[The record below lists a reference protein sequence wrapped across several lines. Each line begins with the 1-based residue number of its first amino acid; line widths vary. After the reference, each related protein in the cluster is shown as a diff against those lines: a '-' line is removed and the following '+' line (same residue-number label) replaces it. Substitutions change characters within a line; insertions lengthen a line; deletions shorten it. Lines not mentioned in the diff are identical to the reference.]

1 MAYKSMDEIE
11 QFRFDD
17 CQIGSFRTVGQDL
30 ILEVD
35 ALIVRANNSQNT
47 NYTESYADTTRI
59 SLHGGRLEKVV
70 KDGYR
75 YYDAN
80 DVLVSEV
87 PDEELSSEETADFP
101 ARCEGAYLFEME
113 KIEGGYRLG
122 IEFEDPE
129 DHTVGASYQV
139 FVSCESVACTW
150 ERYLNRVQQY

>member
-17 CQIGSFRTVGQDL
+17 CQIDSFRTIGQDL
-30 ILEVD
+30 ILEVE

-75 YYDAN
+75 YYEAN
-80 DVLVSEV
+80 DE
-87 PDEELSSEETADFP
+87 
-101 ARCEGAYLFEME
+101 
-113 KIEGGYRLG
+113 
-122 IEFEDPE
+122 
-129 DHTVGASYQV
+129 
-139 FVSCESVACTW
+139 
-150 ERYLNRVQQY
+150 